1 MRTSLLAA
9 LVVSSALASPAAAQ
23 QPTVPLQPMMPPPP
37 TIAVLGRG
45 EEKVTPDRARLML
58 GVQTQASTAALAASQ
73 NAKIQRAVLD
83 TLRAMGIG
91 ADQVST
97 SGYNVYPE
105 QQHDQQTR
113 RARIVGYNVQNTV
126 VVELRKIDQVGPALD
141 AALTKGANNVASL
154 SFYYS
159 EAAAAQRKALA
170 KAVEAARAEAEVI
183 ATAAGG
189 RLGELFELS
198 SIPQTEGPRPVMA
211 MAQAKMASDAIE
223 TPISEGTQTVVG
235 LVSARWRFVSGR

>member
-1 MRTSLLAA
+1 MRTTLLTASL
-9 LVVSSALASPAAAQ
+9 VCSALAAPVAAQ
-23 QPTVPLQPMMPPPP
+23 QPSAQLQPLVPPPP
-37 TIAVLGRG
+37 TVAVLGRG

-58 GVQTQASTAALAASQ
+58 GVQTQARTAALAASE

-91 ADQVST
+91 ADQIST

-105 QQHDQQTR
+105 QQYDQQTR

-154 SFYYS
+154 SFFYS

-189 RLGELFELS
+189 RLGELLELS
-198 SIPQTEGPRPVMA
+198 SIPQVEGPPRPVM

-235 LVSARWRFVSGR
+235 VVAVRWRFVPGR